1 MLLRAQQ
8 QDRKYHEPAARADAE
23 QARRGAADET
33 DANAQQEIVE
43 RHDRPNL
50 SLYKTN
56 VCFICKMAAAV
67 KSAVEAR
74 FTSAFDVPR
83 LAVARF
89 RDPTGEWMPKVKP
102 ETLAARRDEILQA
115 AEACFAR
122 QGFHQTTI
130 QDVIRESGLSAGGI
144 YGHFASKEDLIQAI
158 GGSRHARDGALF
170 GIAGKDSDPLQ
181 DLRAIARAFLGDL
194 QQEQGLRS
202 RRVALQLWAEALRDD
217 VIREQVTSGIQ
228 KPIAAIAD
236 LLRRG
241 QSLGLVDRS
250 LKPRSIARAIV
261 AMFQGF
267 VLQRLWGEPLSTAE
281 AMKMFDLFIAGLAAR
296 P

>member
-1 MLLRAQQ
+1 
-8 QDRKYHEPAARADAE
+8 
-23 QARRGAADET
+23 
-33 DANAQQEIVE
+33 
-43 RHDRPNL
+43 
-50 SLYKTN
+50 
-56 VCFICKMAAAV
+56 
-67 KSAVEAR
+67 
-74 FTSAFDVPR
+74 
-83 LAVARF
+83 
-89 RDPTGEWMPKVKP
+89 MPKVKP

-115 AEACFAR
+115 AETCFAR

-158 GGSRHARDGALF
+158 GESRHARDGALF
-170 GIAGKDSDPLQ
+170 AIASEDSDPLQ

-228 KPIAAIAD
+228 KPIAAIAGK
-236 LLRRG
+236 LRRG

-250 LKPRSIARAIV
+250 LKPRSIARAMV

-267 VLQRLWGEPLSTAE
+267 VLQRLWGEPYATAE
-281 AMKMFDLFIAGLAAR
+281 AMKMFDLFIAGLAAK

>member
-1 MLLRAQQ
+1 
-8 QDRKYHEPAARADAE
+8 
-23 QARRGAADET
+23 
-33 DANAQQEIVE
+33 
-43 RHDRPNL
+43 
-50 SLYKTN
+50 
-56 VCFICKMAAAV
+56 
-67 KSAVEAR
+67 
-74 FTSAFDVPR
+74 
-83 LAVARF
+83 
-89 RDPTGEWMPKVKP
+89 MPKVKP

-115 AEACFAR
+115 AETCFAR

-158 GGSRHARDGALF
+158 GESRHARDGALF
-170 GIAGKDSDPLQ
+170 AIASEDSDPLQ

-217 VIREQVTSGIQ
+217 VIREQVTSGVQ

-236 LLRRG
+236 KLRRG

-250 LKPRSIARAIV
+250 LKPRSIARAMV

-267 VLQRLWGEPLSTAE
+267 VLQRLWGESLSTAE
-281 AMKMFDLFIAGLAAR
+281 AMKMFDLFIAGLAGKR
-296 P
+296 